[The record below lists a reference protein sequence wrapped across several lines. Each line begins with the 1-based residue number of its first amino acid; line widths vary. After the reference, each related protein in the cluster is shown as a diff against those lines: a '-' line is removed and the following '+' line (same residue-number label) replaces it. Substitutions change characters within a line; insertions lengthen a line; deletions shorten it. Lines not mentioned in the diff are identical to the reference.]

1 MDVPDL
7 HRFPLEAPKAFDS
20 VQSAEAMNL
29 NNYQS
34 IHQVLQVEQLYKY
47 NFFENISCKE
57 ENKMKFLKKNQVII
71 YVTALMLVVAGYMN
85 FTANG
90 DLKSTVQTASSE
102 EEIDKMANI
111 GDAQL
116 VSSNVVSENQESVSN
131 ENNAKNEST
140 NEILD
145 TENVSTTNE
154 EKNQGNTSE
163 KSNAIETSGKASSN
177 NDDYFSSSKLERDA
191 MYSQM
196 LETYENILNS
206 SNSLETQKQSATE
219 EIKKINDTKN
229 SIMICENLIKTKGFE
244 NSIIFVNG
252 ESISVVVKDEQLTTE
267 KVAQIQNIISREMN
281 AKIENIH
288 ISNK

>member
-1 MDVPDL
+1 
-7 HRFPLEAPKAFDS
+7 
-20 VQSAEAMNL
+20 
-29 NNYQS
+29 
-34 IHQVLQVEQLYKY
+34 
-47 NFFENISCKE
+47 
-57 ENKMKFLKKNQVII
+57 MKFLKKNQVII

-90 DLKSTVQTASSE
+90 DLKSTVQTVSSE

-116 VSSNVVSENQESVSN
+116 VSSNAVSENQESVTN
-131 ENNAKNEST
+131 ENNAKNESI
-140 NEILD
+140 NEISD

-154 EKNQGNTSE
+154 EKNQCNTSE

-267 KVAQIQNIISREMN
+267 KVAQIQNIISREMS

>member
-1 MDVPDL
+1 
-7 HRFPLEAPKAFDS
+7 
-20 VQSAEAMNL
+20 
-29 NNYQS
+29 
-34 IHQVLQVEQLYKY
+34 
-47 NFFENISCKE
+47 
-57 ENKMKFLKKNQVII
+57 MKFLKKNQVII

-90 DLKSTVQTASSE
+90 DLKSAVQTASSE
-102 EEIDKMANI
+102 EELDKMANI

-116 VSSNVVSENQESVSN
+116 VSSNVVSSNIVSENQESISN
-131 ENNAKNEST
+131 VNDENSNGIANIENN
-140 NEILD
+140 
-145 TENVSTTNE
+145 
-154 EKNQGNTSE
+154 
-163 KSNAIETSGKASSN
+163 
-177 NDDYFSSSKLERDA
+177 YFSTSKLERDT

-244 NSIIFVNG
+244 DSIIFVNG
-252 ESISVVVKDEQLTTE
+252 ESISIVVKDNQLTAE

-281 AKIENIH
+281 AKVENIH